1 MKCYGKWENDRFM
14 KMKQRFLNSSE
25 MIEYADNSTLDL
37 LSHRPVYVGG
47 YEFDETSGCVKRN
60 GHGRVLNENSGICD
74 YESEWENGKE
84 IESKRIFL
92 HDGWYH
98 MPTSNQP
105 MMAIPSIIPSP
116 LTIEELIIGDDNLCD
131 PTISTLHLSHLPK
144 LKRIEIGDNCGVT
157 INSVLLEFLDSLQSL
172 TIGKNS
178 FTTCKSNWP
187 IEHSNRTFS
196 LHHCSRLESVK
207 IEDSTFSD
215 YSSFSLVD
223 LPSLSSLSL
232 QSHSFIYTFDFCLIG
247 NSFSLIFKRFAEV
260 EIGAIGTL
268 LLLLLSFDSFPKWFL
283 LFFVQK
289 IFLNFNPLR
298 CSGERFEAMTERTEN
313 EPILHPLTFP
323 IHCR

>member
-1 MKCYGKWENDRFM
+1 MYEMKNGVRDGTAELFDDGILKLRWSMKNGERDGSYVLFNNGIVVKEGKWSDLGKEEERVIVNQRSGLKMRILNKGMTVYEGEYNAEMKRDGYGFEFENGVLKCYGKWENDRFM

-157 INSVLLEFLDSLQSL
+157 INSVL
-172 TIGKNS
+172 
-178 FTTCKSNWP
+178 
-187 IEHSNRTFS
+187 
-196 LHHCSRLESVK
+196 
-207 IEDSTFSD
+207 
-215 YSSFSLVD
+215 
-223 LPSLSSLSL
+223 
-232 QSHSFIYTFDFCLIG
+232 
-247 NSFSLIFKRFAEV
+247 
-260 EIGAIGTL
+260 
-268 LLLLLSFDSFPKWFL
+268 
-283 LFFVQK
+283 
-289 IFLNFNPLR
+289 
-298 CSGERFEAMTERTEN
+298 
-313 EPILHPLTFP
+313 
-323 IHCR
+323 